1 MFSFFGKNAAK
12 TAAKCGAKCVP
23 GLNTV
28 IIAAEVAGAAWTIY
42 QVTKNVSNEANSY
55 RKS

>member
-12 TAAKCGAKCVP
+12 TAAKCSARCVP

-28 IIAAEVAGAAWTIY
+28 LIAADVATAAWAIY
-42 QVTKNVSNEANSY
+42 QVAKNVSNEANSY
-55 RKS
+55 RRG

>member
-42 QVTKNVSNEANSY
+42 QVAKNVSNEANSY